1 MTEKKFTFGSAVKES
16 ITTKSAGFYVG
27 AVGAVFALV
36 QVFAFIGVDEALYSA
51 GVIPLAVVG
60 VVLFCLLSL
69 LRVTSGIAPVA
80 LMLFDFLSFCA
91 FAKGEGLID
100 YFSTQ
105 FFDGVS
111 LAKILS
117 LGFSVY
123 GSILFMVLSFIAASV
138 AVYLP
143 QNKKPQTFSAE
154 QTDVGGESL

>member
-1 MTEKKFTFGSAVKES
+1 MTEKKFTFVSAVKDS
-16 ITTKSAGFYVG
+16 ITTKSAGFYLG

-36 QVFAFIGVDEALYSA
+36 QVFAYIGVDEALYSA
-51 GVIPLAVVG
+51 GVIPFAVVG
-60 VVLFCLLSL
+60 VVLFCLMSL
-69 LRVTSGIAPVA
+69 LRVTSSIAPVA
-80 LMLFDFLSFCA
+80 LMLFDFLSFCT

-123 GSILFMVLSFIAASV
+123 GSILFMVLSFVAASV

-143 QNKKPQTFSAE
+143 QNKTRQSTLTQTAE
-154 QTDVGGESL
+154 SGSEKL

>member
-1 MTEKKFTFGSAVKES
+1 MTEKRFTFAAVRDS
-16 ITTKSAGFYVG
+16 VATKSAGFYVG
-27 AVGAVFALV
+27 VVGAVFAAV
-36 QVFAFIGVDEALYSA
+36 QVFAYIGVDEALYSS
-51 GVIPLAVVG
+51 GVIPLAVTG
-60 VVLFCLLSL
+60 IALFCLLSL

-111 LAKILS
+111 LSKILS

-123 GSILFMVLSFIAASV
+123 GSILFMVLSFVAASV
-138 AVYLP
+138 AMYLP
-143 QNKKPQTFSAE
+143 QNKPCQTVSAR